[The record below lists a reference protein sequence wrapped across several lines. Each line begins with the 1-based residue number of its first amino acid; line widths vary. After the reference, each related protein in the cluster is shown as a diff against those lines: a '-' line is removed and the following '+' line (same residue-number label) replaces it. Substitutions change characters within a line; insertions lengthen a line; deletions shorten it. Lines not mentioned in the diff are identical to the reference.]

1 MPKFV
6 KPPWIDKQ
14 GWDEG
19 LRRQQIGVSRYSTLG
34 LSDGSGLNVAP
45 NDPSV
50 VRVVEQAS
58 QGGLRVFRATGLK
71 GGFAM
76 LEAKD
81 SRGTVQAF
89 MQIQVLAQGVDN
101 KKRIVVDLQTQT
113 LEAREGNVVIFK
125 FICVTGDA
133 SHPTDP
139 GVFHIFRKRK
149 VHRSSKYNAQMNY
162 AMFFTTDG
170 KAIHQYHGVMPLS
183 VVRTLKSGVT
193 DWLGSHGCVRL
204 TEEDAKAL
212 FEWAPMSTTVE
223 VK

>member
-1 MPKFV
+1 MAKFI
-6 KPPWIDKQ
+6 KPPGIDKK
-14 GWDEG
+14 GWDEK
-19 LRRQQIGVSRYSTLG
+19 LRRQQIGVSRYATLG
-34 LSDGSGLNVAP
+34 LQDGAGLSVTP

-50 VRVVEQAS
+50 ARVVEQAK
-58 QGGLRVFRATGLK
+58 QGNLRIFRATGLK

-89 MQIQVLAQGVDN
+89 MQIQVLAAGADER
-101 KKRIVVDLQTQT
+101 KRIIVDLQTQT
-113 LEAREGNVVIFK
+113 LTATEAGAVIFK
-125 FICVTGDA
+125 FNCVTGDS
-133 SHPTDP
+133 SHPTTP
-139 GVFHIFRKRK
+139 GIFHIFRKRK
-149 VHRSSKYNAQMNY
+149 VHRSSTYNAQMNY

-170 KAIHQYHGVMPLS
+170 KAIHQYHGAVPLS
-183 VVRTLKSGVT
+183 MVRTLKSEVS

-204 TEEDAKAL
+204 TEADAKAL